1 MGYRPNMSGNEGTE
15 KSEIGGASAKSL
27 SVPQTVFKRNK
38 TILYKIFKKYIPVPI
53 QEQENMF
60 NSEIQNISVL
70 YEKILTYK
78 QLEHIFLYRLYLIL
92 TRGER
97 NEQIV
102 FFKKHKTEYTD
113 YYYYVTKKGDN
124 DYVICEEVIHHE
136 QVTPTWVVDR
146 YGGKECL
153 KINEREAKEII
164 ELLRKGKYEEFEE
177 NYGDRDWIVDYGE

>member
-1 MGYRPNMSGNEGTE
+1 MS
-15 KSEIGGASAKSL
+15 
-27 SVPQTVFKRNK
+27 
-38 TILYKIFKKYIPVPI
+38 
-53 QEQENMF
+53 
-60 NSEIQNISVL
+60 
-70 YEKILTYK
+70 
-78 QLEHIFLYRLYLIL
+78 
-92 TRGER
+92 ER
-97 NEQIV
+97 II

-164 ELLRKGKYEEFEE
+164 ELLKRGKYEEFEE